1 LGSSGS
7 LGPNSVVGRSLGLT
21 GRRQRGNLRRPG
33 RGLRGASGGSDLKE
47 EPLRTFLAVVFM
59 VISTAQ
65 ANAKFLDGKALH
77 DWCFS
82 EDIGD
87 QEACLGYVIA
97 IADVLSSDD
106 TSELTKYRACIPEVD
121 ATQVVNTAKKYLE
134 FHPQA
139 GDTTAAN
146 LVAIALSEAFPCP

>member
-1 LGSSGS
+1 
-7 LGPNSVVGRSLGLT
+7 LT
-21 GRRQRGNLRRPG
+21 GWRQRGNLGRPRRG
-33 RGLRGASGGSDLKE
+33 RRNISGGIGLKE
-47 EPLRTFLAVVFM
+47 EPLRTFLAVAFM
-59 VISTAQ
+59 VISTVQ
-65 ANAKFLDGKALH
+65 ANAKFLDGNALH
-77 DWCFS
+77 NWCFS

-106 TSELTKYRACIPEVD
+106 RAELTKYRACIPEVD
-121 ATQVVNTAKKYLE
+121 ATQMIKTAKQYLE

-139 GDTTAAN
+139 SDTTAAD

>member
-1 LGSSGS
+1 M
-7 LGPNSVVGRSLGLT
+7 
-21 GRRQRGNLRRPG
+21 
-33 RGLRGASGGSDLKE
+33 
-47 EPLRTFLAVVFM
+47 RTFLAVVFM
-59 VISTAQ
+59 IISIVQ
-65 ANAKFLDGKALH
+65 ANAKFLDGNALH
-77 DWCFS
+77 KWCFS

-106 TSELTKYRACIPEVD
+106 RAELTKYRACIPEVD
-121 ATQVVNTAKKYLE
+121 AKQVVSAAKQYLE

-139 GDTTAAN
+139 GKTTAAD